1 MSSSVPSPLAPAPF
15 ILGLCGSLRAESSN
29 GSVIKAAVKLSHPD
43 LPVVQFTGLGRMP
56 FFNPDLETDDHLPMS
71 VRNWRD
77 QVAAAQGLV
86 ISSPEYAH
94 GLSGVLKNALDW
106 LVGDPRFQE
115 KPVLVI
121 NAYAFAVHAHA
132 QLLEVLRTMNAD
144 LRPPE
149 GLSLPWTGARLTVQ
163 AIEADEVLS
172 GMIRDGLQG
181 LG

>member
-1 MSSSVPSPLAPAPF
+1 LPQPF
-15 ILGLCGSLRAESSN
+15 ILGLSGSLRRESSN
-29 GSVIKAAVKLSHPD
+29 GSVIEAALKLSRPER
-43 LPVVQFTGLGRMP
+43 PIVNFTGLGHLP
-56 FFNPDLETDDHLPMS
+56 FFNPDLETEDHLPS
-71 VRNWRD
+71 PVRDWRD
-77 QVAAAQGLV
+77 QVAAATGLF

-144 LRPPE
+144 LRPAE
-149 GLSLPWTGARLTVQ
+149 GLTLPWTGARLTVQ
-163 AIEADEVLS
+163 AIEADKVLS
-172 GMIRDGLQG
+172 GLIRDGLQG

>member
-1 MSSSVPSPLAPAPF
+1 MSSSSLSPLAQAPY
-15 ILGLCGSLRAESSN
+15 ILGLSGSLRAESSN
-29 GSVIKAAVKLSHPD
+29 GSVIKAAVKLSRPD
-43 LPVVQFTGLGRMP
+43 LPVVNFMGLGSLP
-56 FFNPDLETDDHLPMS
+56 FFNPDLETEVSLPPL
-71 VRNWRD
+71 VRAWRD
-77 QVAAAQGLV
+77 QVAAATGLV

-144 LRPPE
+144 LRPAE
-149 GLSLPWTGARLTVQ
+149 GLSLPWTGARLTLE
-163 AIEADEVLS
+163 AIEADGVLS
-172 GMIRDGLQG
+172 GLIRDGLKA

>member
-1 MSSSVPSPLAPAPF
+1 MSSSASPAQPGF
-15 ILGLCGSLRAESSN
+15 ILGLCGSLWRDSSN
-29 GSVIKAAVKLSHPD
+29 GAVIMAAIAFSPPHHPVI
-43 LPVVQFTGLGRMP
+43 PFTGLGDLP
-56 FFNPDLETDDHLPMS
+56 FFNPDLETEALLPQPA
-71 VRNWRD
+71 RDWRD
-77 QVAAAQGLV
+77 QAAAAKGLV

-121 NAYAFAVHAHA
+121 NAYAFAQHAHA

-144 LRPPE
+144 LRPAE
-149 GLSLPWTGARLTVQ
+149 GLTLPWTGARLTLQ
-163 AIEADEVLS
+163 AIEADPALS
-172 GMIRDGLQG
+172 DMIRDGLLG

>member
-1 MSSSVPSPLAPAPF
+1 MSSSLPPIALPF

-29 GSVIKAAVKLSHPD
+29 GSVIKAAIKLSCPD
-43 LPVVQFTGLGRMP
+43 LPVVNFTGLGSLP
-56 FFNPDLETDDHLPMS
+56 FFNPDLETDENLPPLALA
-71 VRNWRD
+71 WRD
-77 QVAAAQGLV
+77 QVAAAQGVV

-94 GLSGVLKNALDW
+94 GMAGALKNALDW

-144 LRPPE
+144 LRPAE
-149 GLSLPWTGARLTVQ
+149 GLTLPWTGARLTVQ
-163 AIEADEVLS
+163 AIEADHALS
-172 GMIRDGLQG
+172 GMIRDGLLG